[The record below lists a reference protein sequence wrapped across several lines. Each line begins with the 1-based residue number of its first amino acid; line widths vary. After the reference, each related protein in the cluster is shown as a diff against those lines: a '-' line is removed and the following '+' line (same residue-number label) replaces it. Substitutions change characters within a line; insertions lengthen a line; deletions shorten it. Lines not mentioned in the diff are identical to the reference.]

1 MQTFLQDL
9 SYGGRMLLKKPGFTI
24 IAALTLALAIGANA
38 AIFSVVNAVLLRP
51 LPFKE
56 PEQLVWFWGV
66 QPMLPQASHS
76 PADFLDYQ
84 AQNSSFAEMTAYRN
98 LSFTLTEIGQPERID
113 GRIVSA
119 NYFSLL
125 GVEAGIGRAFAPQ
138 DGQAGAARVAVLSHG
153 FWQKFFN
160 ADPQAIGKALTL
172 NGESVTVIGIMPSN
186 FKETDV
192 ELWTNPKQIVPDLS
206 TTSREDILTVRNNN
220 YLRVIG
226 RLKPGVTLAQAQA
239 DLNAIVA
246 RLQQQ
251 FPQTNAVRSVR
262 LVSLHERVVGDSRQ
276 TMLLLFGAV
285 GLVLLIASANVANLM
300 IVRAAGRSQEIAIR
314 LALGAGR
321 WRIMRQLLTESI
333 LLACLGGACG
343 WLLAIWGIDLLLAL
357 SPDGTPRLSEV
368 RLDYQV
374 FAFTLLLSVMTGV
387 VFGLFPALAASKAD
401 LNQTLKEGGRS
412 ATAGSGRHR
421 LRSALVIAEVA
432 LALVVLIGAGL
443 LIKSFARLQKV
454 SPGFDPN
461 GLTTMLIWLSDA
473 KYLEASRRVAFMQQ
487 LRTRLGVLP
496 DVQSVAIANDLPIRG
511 NDSSNFPIIEGHPT
525 PAPHERILTGVHVIS
540 PGYFRAMGIPLL
552 KGREL
557 TERDNQNAP
566 PVMVINETAA
576 RRLWPGD
583 DPIGKRLMFG
593 SDNSPWIE
601 VIGIVGDVKHDG
613 LHEDAGPHVYG
624 SHLQVPWPTLKV
636 AVRSRLDP
644 AMVATIV
651 RRETQGIDPSQ
662 PVSDVKTMDEIM
674 ADSVAPRR
682 FALTLFSL
690 FAGVAMVLTVIGIY
704 GVLAY
709 IVTERTPEL
718 GIRMALGAQTHN
730 VLRLVAGQGLKLAL
744 SGVGIGLLGA
754 LALTRLMK
762 GLLFEVSATD
772 PLTFAL
778 IALLLAGVALLAC
791 WIPARRAAK
800 IDPIVALRRG

>member
-576 RRLWPGD
+576 RRLWPGE